1 MDFIAKQSCWT
12 LLPIQ
17 PCYHLELQKNLN
29 HLLILIWRLLQS
41 WVLETSCCQE
51 ISLQLTLNI
60 KDSQYNVQDA
70 QFPIKCLS
78 IFLTIHPSIHL
89 AIKIMKWQNLGRYA
103 SAVSFNIFG
112 WNKGVQKVRLF
123 DLLVYYKLKMGGILA
138 AEEKNKNVWAWL

>member
-29 HLLILIWRLLQS
+29 HLLILILRS

-78 IFLTIHPSIHL
+78 IFLTIHPSSY
-89 AIKIMKWQNLGRYA
+89 QNNEMTELGRYA

-112 WNKGVQKVRLF
+112 WNKGVQKVWLF
-123 DLLVYYKLKMGGILA
+123 DLLVYYKLKMGRILA
-138 AEEKNKNVWAWL
+138 AEEKKITVWAWL